1 MFGQGCLTSGLKRL
15 SISSPISVNQG
26 SGSEVRGQGSGF
38 RVQGVGVRVQVS
50 GCGVMFLKNARS
62 ASAIDQK
69 KRGEHY
75 ARPEGRQSQK
85 SIPLRPIVNFWR
97 NSGILGV
104 LPSS

>member
-1 MFGQGCLTSGLKRL
+1 
-15 SISSPISVNQG
+15 V
-26 SGSEVRGQGSGF
+26 QGSGF
-38 RVQGVGVRVQVS
+38 RVQGSGFRVQGSGSEVRVQGSGFRAQGLGVGVQVS

-85 SIPLRPIVNFWR
+85 SIPP
-97 NSGILGV
+97 G
-104 LPSS
+104 PSSTFGGIPGFPGICP